1 MPKHLLEYHSWTRR
15 DESTAA
21 FSLSD
26 QHAAMVALAKPS
38 LEAILH
44 LPVLTVIF
52 VLFYRYQTWLTL
64 SVVYMAF

>member
-52 VLFYRYQTWLTL
+52 VLL
-64 SVVYMAF
+64 